1 MHDVNWLTAAAQQQQ
16 LQKVLDTNKRTE
28 AYGLVLTQQD
38 AENLLAGR
46 KAVLQETQRV
56 ELRHSILPVLIETF
70 CSSTY
75 LHPQNYVET
84 LLRLQEIFFY
94 YKNETMDEL
103 TDEEL
108 LQVMPEQFDGVC
120 YGDLDYLENTC
131 LDIFA
136 QAVRAGYQGRNPK
149 ERNLD
154 FSASDIVP
162 RWDRQ
167 LYLDALQELM
177 GWR

>member
-1 MHDVNWLTAAAQQQQ
+1 
-16 LQKVLDTNKRTE
+16 
-28 AYGLVLTQQD
+28 
-38 AENLLAGR
+38 
-46 KAVLQETQRV
+46 
-56 ELRHSILPVLIETF
+56 
-70 CSSTY
+70 
-75 LHPQNYVET
+75 
-84 LLRLQEIFFY
+84 
-94 YKNETMDEL
+94 MDEL

-108 LQVMPEQFDGVC
+108 LQVMREQFDGVC